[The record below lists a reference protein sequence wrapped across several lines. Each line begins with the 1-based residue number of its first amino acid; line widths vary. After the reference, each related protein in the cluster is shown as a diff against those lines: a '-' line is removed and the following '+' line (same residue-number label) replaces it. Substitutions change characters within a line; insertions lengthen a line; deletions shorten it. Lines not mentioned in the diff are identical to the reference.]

1 MIVLAICIKYNFIFK
16 WLNKYNLQR
25 GEKVDHAI
33 GGLSQTVDIKVG
45 EIS

>member
-1 MIVLAICIKYNFIFK
+1 MLAICIKYNFILK

-25 GEKVDHAI
+25 REKVDHVI
-33 GGLSQTVDIKVG
+33 DGLSQAVDIKVG